1 MLIVLN
7 GCYHVSLEEA
17 NLDKLIMLELEKLKL
32 ILDSASAFGKPNP
45 SAKQLHGLE
54 VEE

>member
-1 MLIVLN
+1 M
-7 GCYHVSLEEA
+7 
-17 NLDKLIMLELEKLKL
+17 EKLKL

-45 SAKQLHGLE
+45 LAKQLHGLE

>member
-7 GCYHVSLEEA
+7 GWYHVCLEEE
-17 NLDKLIMLELEKLKL
+17 NLAKLIMLELEKLKF
-32 ILDSASAFGKPNP
+32 ILDSASALGKPNP

-54 VEE
+54 

>member
-1 MLIVLN
+1 
-7 GCYHVSLEEA
+7 
-17 NLDKLIMLELEKLKL
+17 L

-45 SAKQLHGLE
+45 SAKLLHGLE

>member
-1 MLIVLN
+1 
-7 GCYHVSLEEA
+7 
-17 NLDKLIMLELEKLKL
+17 MLELEKQKMF
-32 ILDSASAFGKPNP
+32 LDSASAFAKPHP

>member
-1 MLIVLN
+1 MIV
-7 GCYHVSLEEA
+7 
-17 NLDKLIMLELEKLKL
+17 ELEKLKI

>member
-1 MLIVLN
+1 
-7 GCYHVSLEEA
+7 
-17 NLDKLIMLELEKLKL
+17 MLELEKLKL
-32 ILDSASAFGKPNP
+32 VLDSTSAFGKPNH